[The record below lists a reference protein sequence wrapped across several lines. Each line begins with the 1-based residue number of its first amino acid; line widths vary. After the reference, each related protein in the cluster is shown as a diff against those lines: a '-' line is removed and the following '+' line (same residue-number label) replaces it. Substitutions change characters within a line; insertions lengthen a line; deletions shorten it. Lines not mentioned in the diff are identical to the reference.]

1 MLGTPVK
8 GSLPSALVEHNDVEL
23 ARYQCR
29 APGGEFGQASDA
41 SWFKTAIPA
50 GRFNCVLRARLAA
63 KTADARIEELLA
75 PYRRRGGP
83 HGWVVGPSAAPRDLP
98 RRLARHGLSHLF
110 DLRGMAADL
119 TKASLQ
125 RKGPRGLTIERVAD
139 EETLAVWVETM
150 SNGFNDPP
158 EEAVAILRMERAL
171 GLGQG
176 EPRVHFLGKV
186 NGEPVATSFM
196 FADGKSAG
204 IYNVATLSPWRGRGI
219 GAAMTAAAMRHARDI
234 DYKVATLLSSAE
246 GAPLYRSMG
255 FQEAGVF
262 GIYGHDTTAQAPKRE
277 DSNPKASGRSSR
289 TARPSKGVQTPRGS
303 VPSARRGQ

>member
-1 MLGTPVK
+1 VPGKALP
-8 GSLPSALVEHNDVEL
+8 PSALVEHNDVEL

-29 APGGEFGQASDA
+29 APGGEFGEASDA
-41 SWFKTAIPA
+41 SWFRTAIPA
-50 GRFNCVLRARLAA
+50 GRFNCVLRSRLAA

-98 RRLARHGLSHLF
+98 RRLDRQGLQHLF

-139 EETLAVWVETM
+139 EAALAVWVETM
-150 SNGFNDPP
+150 SKGFNDPP
-158 EEAVAILRMERAL
+158 EEAVAFLRMERAL
-171 GLGQG
+171 GVGEG
-176 EPRVHFLGKV
+176 EPRVHFLGRMD
-186 NGEPVATSFM
+186 GEPVATSFM

-234 DYKVATLLSSAE
+234 NYEVATLLSTAM
-246 GAPLYRSMG
+246 GAPLYGSMG

-262 GIYGHDTTAQAPKRE
+262 GIYGVSPAAGAP
-277 DSNPKASGRSSR
+277 PTASGRSSR
-289 TARPSKGVQTPRGS
+289 TARPSKGVQRPRGS
-303 VPSARRGQ
+303 APSARRGPRRA